1 MSEEN
6 AMSTDLVELIQ
17 QGLDAFNR
25 RDLDAF
31 LALCDPDV
39 EFISYLAQV
48 EGGEP
53 YRGHDG
59 VREWWE
65 RLHAVFPDFRLEVE
79 EVRDLGG
86 LGIAR
91 WRTHATGV
99 ESDAPIEQ
107 TVWQVGEY
115 RDGKAIKW
123 RFFGSEEEALEAAG
137 LSE

>member
-6 AMSTDLVELIQ
+6 VESTEGIVLIHQ
-17 QGLDAFNR
+17 ACDAFNR
-25 RDLDAF
+25 HDLDGV

-59 VREWWE
+59 VRDWWE
-65 RLHAVFPDFRLEVE
+65 RLHAVFPDFTAEVE
-79 EVRDLGG
+79 QARDVGDRVFT
-86 LGIAR
+86 R
-91 WRTHATGV
+91 WRTHARGV

-107 TVWQVGEY
+107 TVWQVAKY
-115 RDGKAIKW
+115 RHGKAIEW
-123 RFFGSEEEALEAAG
+123 RFFANEEDALEAAG